1 MMYSEI
7 EVEHILTVISEPGI
21 KVSANYKKENEITM
35 SLRKVYGCYELW
47 VSADKSRMGEKYY
60 ENYTCVFLTEKQLL
74 ELRKSIDEKL
84 NEESAFKGKLNTDEC
99 AYWEQEVKE

>member
-1 MMYSEI
+1 MYREI
-7 EVEHILTVISEPGI
+7 ELDDVLTVIQEPGI
-21 KVSANYKKENEITM
+21 KVSVNYRKENEITM
-35 SLRKVYGCYELW
+35 SLRNVYGRYELW

-84 NEESAFKGKLNTDEC
+84 NEERC
-99 AYWEQEVKE
+99 IR